1 MQTLLNALTA
11 LDPDWEEALRQ
22 VLAISGAKGARLER
36 QGREMV
42 VGEMGPGPAAAFR
55 LEVGGRRLGRL
66 ELSGDMDATAAAE
79 CAAILSL
86 ATNGEDLVSSFEQF
100 RKGAAH
106 DIRGCLGRASSLVD
120 MIAEKLGSNNEA
132 QGLATIVTQQLTTGE
147 KLVRELAAFA
157 QAATKP
163 SKITALPLQGVLDTL
178 VYNMRRKVE
187 AAGGQ
192 LQVAGA
198 GVSITG
204 HEAAIVDAMER
215 VIQNSL
221 LYAGD
226 NPRITITVDGAR
238 LWIIDSGPAFDGQYA
253 ERIFEPFFRLHGNR
267 YPGHGLGLAIA
278 RKLVEGVGGRMAAR
292 PADPTGLAI
301 ELELRAA

>member
-11 LDPDWEEALRQ
+11 ADPDWEEALRQ
-22 VLAISGAKGARLER
+22 ILARSGAKGARLEA
-36 QGREMV
+36 QGREV
-42 VGEMGPGPAAAFR
+42 LAGDFTPDCAQAFR
-55 LEVGGRRLGRL
+55 LEVGGRRLGDL
-66 ELSGDMDATAAAE
+66 TLSGDIDTAAATE

-86 ATNGEDLVSSFEQF
+86 AANGQDLAASFEHF

-106 DIRGCLGRASSLVD
+106 DIRGCLGRASSLMD
-120 MIAEKLGSNNEA
+120 MVAEKLGSDADARN
-132 QGLATIVTQQLTTGE
+132 LATLVTQQLTTGE
-147 KLVRELAAFA
+147 KLLRELAAFA

-163 SKITALPLQGVLDTL
+163 PRITALPLQGVLDTL
-178 VYNMRRKVE
+178 VYNIRRKVE

-192 LQVAGA
+192 LHVARA
-198 GVSITG
+198 SVSITG
-204 HEAAIVDAMER
+204 HEATIVEAMER
-215 VIQNSL
+215 VVQNSL

-226 NPRITITVDGAR
+226 NPRIAIAVEGPCLRIT
-238 LWIIDSGPAFDGQYA
+238 DSGPVFDPRYA

-267 YPGHGLGLAIA
+267 YPGHGLGLSIA
-278 RKLVEGVGGRMAAR
+278 RKLVEGVGGRMTAK